1 MTITH
6 RRILYSLFFLAFF
19 ITAPIVILW
28 AQGYRY
34 NFNQHRLQKTGVLFL
49 ESKPSRAE
57 IYLNNKLQN
66 IKTTARLKNLLP
78 DEYLVE
84 IKKDGFQ
91 SWQKKLKVEQGQ
103 TTFAQYIRLFKSESE
118 TKNILNQ
125 EIIINSP
132 VINSNLALVFKQNNQ
147 NQLAVFNLENKKL
160 TKLTAL
166 NFTPKKII
174 LSPNSEFILLTT
186 PYLEKLIFDIKQ
198 QKIINFTNLT
208 KQNILKVNWP
218 TNERNDILFLQTSNK
233 LLKTNLVSKK
243 SINLLNF
250 SILDFYL
257 SNNSIYFLQKTSSQI
272 LLNKVE
278 LNDLK
283 NISLIT
289 TLPISN
295 NYEFQK
301 SSNKHLSLL
310 DKKNNIFYLINLEDN
325 QKEIFPEIDYINWS
339 LNEKTILLANN
350 FEILVY
356 DLEKQEKNLIVRL
369 SQKINKIHWYP
380 IATHIL
386 YSTKNTIKA
395 VEHINTEKYFNVLIE
410 QDNIQDFFIN
420 KNGDKIYFIDENG
433 INLAEIQ

>member
-1 MTITH
+1 M
-6 RRILYSLFFLAFF
+6 
-19 ITAPIVILW
+19 
-28 AQGYRY
+28 
-34 NFNQHRLQKTGVLFL
+34 
-49 ESKPSRAE
+49 
-57 IYLNNKLQN
+57 
-66 IKTTARLKNLLP
+66 
-78 DEYLVE
+78 
-84 IKKDGFQ
+84 
-91 SWQKKLKVEQGQ
+91 
-103 TTFAQYIRLFKSESE
+103 
-118 TKNILNQ
+118 
-125 EIIINSP
+125 
-132 VINSNLALVFKQNNQ
+132 
-147 NQLAVFNLENKKL
+147 
-160 TKLTAL
+160 
-166 NFTPKKII
+166 
-174 LSPNSEFILLTT
+174 
-186 PYLEKLIFDIKQ
+186 
-198 QKIINFTNLT
+198 T